1 MSLAHDLLRVANQ
14 LCPHAPGRPSR
25 AVIRRTIST
34 AYYAAFHAIS
44 DEVAR
49 PYRRT
54 IQPTARRL
62 LDHGQAYDVATTLL
76 RRRMVPWLPGAPAC
90 DAHLIRFAEAFTR
103 LQTARHEADYD
114 LTSAPTKAEA
124 ADAIEQAE
132 RVFDALEVARSGS
145 PDQLQAVCAAMVANP
160 ATRKR
165 MVSTP

>member
-1 MSLAHDLLRVANQ
+1 MSLAHDLLRVASQ
-14 LCPHAPGRPSR
+14 LCPNKPGRPSR

-49 PYRRT
+49 PYRRDV
-54 IQPTARRL
+54 QPTARRL
-62 LDHGQAYDVATTLL
+62 LDHGQANDVATTL
-76 RRRMVPWLPGAPAC
+76 RRRRVVPWLPGEPAC

-103 LQTARHEADYD
+103 LQTARHQADYN
-114 LTSAPTKAEA
+114 LTVAPTKAEA
-124 ADAIEQAE
+124 ARAIRQAE
-132 RVFDALEVARSGS
+132 RVLHALDAVRGDS
-145 PDQLQAVCAAMVANP
+145 PDQLQAVCAAMVANA